1 VLPKIG
7 IGYDFERG
15 RVAPLVPQLI
25 FIVQAGPLYLE
36 SWHQL
41 FLYDLFADGAQDS
54 YYTRNQ
60 LLLALVPEVSVGLEL
75 DLTVAVQSSAGD
87 VRSWPFGVVTNVQL
101 TRTFTVGAF
110 IGYESQREARNS
122 RNDWLAGRLTATA
135 LWR

>member
-7 IGYDFERG
+7 IGYDFER
-15 RVAPLVPQLI
+15 RRMAPLVPQLI
-25 FIVQAGPLYLE
+25 LIVQAGPLYLE

-41 FLYDLFADGAQDS
+41 FLYDLFVDGAQDS

-60 LLLALVPEVSVGLEL
+60 LLLAPVPEVSVGLEL

-122 RNDWLAGRLTATA
+122 RNAWLAGRLTATA